1 MTIEQ
6 LRAWLRDWVA
16 QATGVSAEEILDSKP
31 LENYGLSSRDAVVL
45 SGELENLL
53 GTRLD
58 ATVAYEYPT
67 IELLADR
74 LLNAPAAPQ
83 PEEHAPRIAQ
93 GSDVAVIGLSG
104 RFPGAKSAQEFWSML
119 AESRAGTGPLPVGR
133 WSEYSADPVMSEKIA
148 QQNTDGG

>member
-1 MTIEQ
+1 M
-6 LRAWLRDWVA
+6 
-16 QATGVSAEEILDSKP
+16 
-31 LENYGLSSRDAVVL
+31 
-45 SGELENLL
+45 
-53 GTRLD
+53 
-58 ATVAYEYPT
+58 AYEYPT

-104 RFPGAKSAQEFWSML
+104 RFPGAKNAQEFWSML

-148 QQNTDGG
+148 QQNTDGGYLEDIASFDAEFLACPHLRRPIWIRSNASY

>member
-16 QATGVSAEEILDSKP
+16 QATGVSPEEILDSKP

-67 IELLADR
+67 IELLANR
-74 LLNAPAAPQ
+74 LLNAPAPQ
-83 PEEHAPRIAQ
+83 PEAHSPRIAH
-93 GSDVAVIGLSG
+93 GADVAVIGL
-104 RFPGAKSAQEFWSML
+104 
-119 AESRAGTGPLPVGR
+119 
-133 WSEYSADPVMSEKIA
+133 
-148 QQNTDGG
+148 

>member
-74 LLNAPAAPQ
+74 TGGAPA
-83 PEEHAPRIAQ
+83 
-93 GSDVAVIGLSG
+93 G
-104 RFPGAKSAQEFWSML
+104 RARPAD
-119 AESRAGTGPLPVGR
+119 RAGIRRCGHWSFRMLPGRQECPRVLVYVGGIPR
-133 WSEYSADPVMSEKIA
+133 RHRPVASRPVVRVLR
-148 QQNTDGG
+148 